1 MRFIPLPYES
11 ADSVNREAVRG
22 LSAEYRAGHRVGV
35 ISLGDRHFFFRKL
48 LTVYFI
54 PYHAISRYFRRVL
67 TVPAR
72 IGCCAGGELQ
82 IEHLVLCALSEVG
95 NGERTQIPNGA
106 ETSVERELA
115 QIQLPGGRAAKIVME
130 EMKRLAPDAASGKP
144 QAAKGA
150 NA

>member
-11 ADSVNREAVRG
+11 ADSPAAVRE

-48 LTVYFI
+48 FTVYFI
-54 PYHAISRYFRRVL
+54 PYDAISRYFRRVL

-82 IEHLVLCALSEVG
+82 IEHLVLCAL
-95 NGERTQIPNGA
+95 NGA
-106 ETSVERELA
+106 ETSIERELA
-115 QIQLPGGRAAKIVME
+115 QIQLPGGRAAKIVMD